1 MPVLSPLT
9 INVPAGPGGT
19 LMDLGALCSRLQVV
33 VGPGGAARVRAKL
46 LRPGDAAPIA
56 PVADPLPAAL
66 GTMEAGWVPLVANGQ
81 QIFEADPFGVAG
93 YRYVEVWY
101 TAASTITA
109 QRVPDKSEA

>member
-1 MPVLSPLT
+1 MSALAPLT

-19 LMDLGALCSRLQVV
+19 LMDLGSKCSRLQVN
-33 VGPGGAARVRAKL
+33 VGAGGTARVRAKL
-46 LRPGDAAPIA
+46 LQPGDAAPVA

-66 GTMEAGWVPLVANGQ
+66 GTMEAGWVPLSANGSQ
-81 QIFEADPFGVAG
+81 VFEADPFGVAG

-109 QRVPDKSEA
+109 QRLPDKSEA